1 MQGIDKY
8 RRLYKAIGYT
18 FTNEALLEQAL
29 THRSAAKQHNERL
42 EFLGDAI
49 LGMIVGETLF
59 KRFPTVPEGKL
70 TRMRSTKETRWQN
83 LQRKPV
89 WVNYLT

>member
-8 RRLYKAIGYT
+8 IRLSKALGYT
-18 FTNEALLEQAL
+18 FNNVALLEQAL

-49 LGMIVGETLF
+49 LGMVMVKPCLSVSQMCL
-59 KRFPTVPEGKL
+59 KVSLLVCVP
-70 TRMRSTKETRWQN
+70 
-83 LQRKPV
+83 P
-89 WVNYLT
+89 

>member
-29 THRSAAKQHNERL
+29 
-42 EFLGDAI
+42 LG
-49 LGMIVGETLF
+49 LCLVLQTLQ
-59 KRFPTVPEGKL
+59 L
-70 TRMRSTKETRWQN
+70 QN
-83 LQRKPV
+83 K
-89 WVNYLT
+89 WHKF

>member
-29 THRSAAKQHNERL
+29 LIAVRL
-42 EFLGDAI
+42 N
-49 LGMIVGETLF
+49 
-59 KRFPTVPEGKL
+59 
-70 TRMRSTKETRWQN
+70 STMSD
-83 LQRKPV
+83 
-89 WVNYLT
+89 

>member
-59 KRFPTVPEGKL
+59 RRLLSLLKKRA
-70 TRMRSTKETRWQN
+70 WAN
-83 LQRKPV
+83 C
-89 WVNYLT
+89 